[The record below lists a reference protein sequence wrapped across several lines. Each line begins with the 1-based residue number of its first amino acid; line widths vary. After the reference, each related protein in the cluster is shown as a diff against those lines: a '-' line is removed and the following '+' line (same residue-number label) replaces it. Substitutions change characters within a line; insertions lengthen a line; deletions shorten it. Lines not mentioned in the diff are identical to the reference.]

1 MYKFCY
7 ATIWTIR
14 KQVILERIKS
24 ETHIS
29 INERNNCIQ
38 KKSHG
43 GVLLKSFKL
52 SRRNHRRCSV
62 KKGVLRNFAK
72 FTGTLLCQNLFFNK
86 VAKFSCEFCKISKN
100 TFFYRTPPGDCFLL
114 LSLPKRGYTLTEDAT
129 V

>member
-7 ATIWTIR
+7 ATIWTIG

-52 SRRNHRRCSV
+52 SRRSHRTCSV

-72 FTGTLLCQNLFFNK
+72 FTGTLLCQNLFLIKLQSFLVNF
-86 VAKFSCEFCKISKN
+86 AKFQ
-100 TFFYRTPPGDCFLL
+100 RTPFFIEHLQATASYFYPCQ
-114 LSLPKRGYTLTEDAT
+114 KRGYTLTEDAT